1 MNSTSPDSHASGFLD
16 AAPDPLRYDGHTSD
30 PMEAAGM
37 IAGLTPLNKKV
48 LDIGCGTGSLSR
60 LLVDLRGAKLVG
72 IEPDL
77 TRATTAQAR
86 GIDARHGFFDEAMVQ
101 NLGKFDVVIFA
112 DVLEHLPDPATVLRL
127 TKQVLA
133 PGGVIVASVPNIAH
147 WTVRWELL
155 CGRFE
160 YESCGIMDATHLRWF
175 TENSIRNLFESS
187 GYHVDT
193 IRHTAGLNASA
204 YHKMFFWRNFRPR
217 RYKFPL
223 IRWLAKT
230 WPRLFG
236 LQHVVRAELK

>member
-1 MNSTSPDSHASGFLD
+1 MNSTSPDCHASGFLD

-37 IAGLTPLNKKV
+37 IAGLTPLNKRV

-60 LLVDLRGAKLVG
+60 LLVDLRGAQLVG

-77 TRATTAQAR
+77 ARATTAQAR

-112 DVLEHLPDPATVLRL
+112 DVLEHLPDPAAVLRL
-127 TKQVLA
+127 TRQVLA
-133 PGGVIVASVPNIAH
+133 PGGVVIASIPNIAH

-155 CGRFE
+155 WGRFD
-160 YESCGIMDATHLRWF
+160 YQSCGIMDATHLRWF
-175 TENSIRNLFESS
+175 TEQSVRNLFESS
-187 GYHVDT
+187 GFRVNAMQ
-193 IRHTAGLNASA
+193 HTAGIGAA
-204 YHKMFFWRNFRPR
+204 VYHRTFFWRNFRPR

-230 WPRLFG
+230 WPRLCG